1 MKAARPVE
9 EGEPITICKVAVTFV
24 FLHDDSGVVEVPP
37 SAVSPNE
44 VKLQMA
50 DDVESA
56 RMPESGNSY

>member
-1 MKAARPVE
+1 MTELKDMESANKDPEMPAKQDGVN
-9 EGEPITICKVAVTFV
+9 
-24 FLHDDSGVVEVPP
+24 DDSGVVEVPP

-50 DDVESA
+50 DAVESA